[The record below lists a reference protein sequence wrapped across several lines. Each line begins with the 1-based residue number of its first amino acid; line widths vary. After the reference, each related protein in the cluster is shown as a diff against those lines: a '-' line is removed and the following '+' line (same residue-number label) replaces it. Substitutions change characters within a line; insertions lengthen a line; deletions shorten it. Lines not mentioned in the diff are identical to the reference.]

1 MRVYKVTIE
10 KIVYLEA
17 DNKEDAKERAYDGG
31 IFMMEEEEVK
41 RVDVSSK
48 REMNQWRFRS
58 MMEGKENG

>member
-17 DNKEDAKERAYDGG
+17 DSKEDAKERAYDGG
-31 IFMMEEEEVK
+31 FSMMEEEEVK

-58 MMEGKENG
+58 VMEGKKNG

>member
-31 IFMMEEEEVK
+31 FFMMEEEVK

>member
-17 DNKEDAKERAYDGG
+17 DNKEDANERAYEGE
-31 IFMMEEEEVK
+31 FLMTEEEVK